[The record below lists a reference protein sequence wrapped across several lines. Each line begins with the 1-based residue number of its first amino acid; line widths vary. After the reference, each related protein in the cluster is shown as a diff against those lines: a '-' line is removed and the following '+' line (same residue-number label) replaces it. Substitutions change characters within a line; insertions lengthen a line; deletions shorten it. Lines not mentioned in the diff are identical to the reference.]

1 MPNFTNKHS
10 LPNPLV
16 SAIKHYFADYDQ
28 VGDISVTGL
37 IKPPRMR
44 ILEKR
49 HDDEITVDAS
59 EFLYALQGLSIHA
72 ILEKADTFNHLSEER
87 MTMGCNGWTVS
98 GKPDLL
104 SPDMVLDDYKVTSVY
119 AFLLGEKIEWTQ
131 QLNLYNLLY
140 TENGFTPTKLRITG
154 ILRDWV
160 KRRAMQEKGYPKA
173 GVVVRE
179 VGQWKLRQQQQLL
192 LELVKDHGESE
203 NLKDEF
209 LPSCTPEERWE
220 RPTQY
225 AVMKKGNKRA
235 TRVFDNQES
244 AYAFKGLTQK
254 DSSEV
259 VERKGESIRCKFY
272 CRAMPFCNQAQ
283 TMGVTPESVAKEE
296 A

>member
-1 MPNFTNKHS
+1 MNWTNLHS

-87 MTMGCNGWTVS
+87 MTMACNNWTVS

-119 AFLLGEKIEWTQ
+119 AFLLGVKKEWTQ
-131 QLNLYNLLY
+131 QLNFYDLLY
-140 TENGFTPTKLRITG
+140 KENGFTPTKLRITG
-154 ILRDWV
+154 ILRDWI

-173 GVVVRE
+173 GVIVRE

-192 LELVKDHGESE
+192 LELVKDHRESE

-220 RPTQY
+220 RPTTW
-225 AVMKKGNKRA
+225 AVIKKGNKKA
-235 TRVFDNQES
+235 TRVFEDYSE
-244 AYAFKGLTQK
+244 AGGYIYAHPQQPF
-254 DSSEV
+254 EV
-259 VERKGESIRCKFY
+259 KERIGESIRCKFY
-272 CRAMPFCNQAQ
+272 CHAMPFCSQAKA
-283 TMGVTPESVAKEE
+283 MGITPESVAKEE
-296 A
+296 T